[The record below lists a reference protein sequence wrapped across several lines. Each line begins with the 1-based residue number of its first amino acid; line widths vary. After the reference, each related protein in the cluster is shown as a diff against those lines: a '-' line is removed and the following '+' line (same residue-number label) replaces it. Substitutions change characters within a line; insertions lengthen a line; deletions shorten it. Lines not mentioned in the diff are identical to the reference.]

1 LLVLKNKDINLLN
14 SENKTLRSFFILYT
28 LFSVIIIIFSWIIY
42 YYTQRDLLYEK
53 QSSKLKFYSAKILK
67 DLEYI
72 HNNFKAHEIYPRYK
86 EFNSAIYDSD
96 EKLIF
101 TTLNQPVVNF
111 NKNIYEVGDKI
122 HYIRLLNSYYLGAM
136 YLVIEVDSSSIL
148 VSLTQSR
155 FVIFAIILFIILVF
169 GGYFLLKLLLK
180 PMRES
185 LHLLD
190 RFIKDTTHELNTPVS
205 SILANIELMDESI
218 MDSKNL
224 KKLKRIDIASKVIS
238 NIYNDLTFIA
248 LGNRVST
255 KNEQID
261 ISILLKQRVDFF
273 QSLLNIKGI
282 SYTLDLQTSHLFI
295 DQNKITRVIDN
306 LISNAIKY
314 NKQGGNIDFISRE
327 NSFKVIDS
335 GLGIEK
341 YNLDKIFNRYSRFN
355 DSEGGFGMGLSIVY
369 SIVQEYNMHIDISS
383 IVGSGTEVTITW

>member
-1 LLVLKNKDINLLN
+1 
-14 SENKTLRSFFILYT
+14 
-28 LFSVIIIIFSWIIY
+28 VIIIIFSWIIY

-155 FVIFAIILFIILVF
+155 FVVFAIILFVILVF

-355 DSEGGFGMGLSIVY
+355 DSEG
-369 SIVQEYNMHIDISS
+369 
-383 IVGSGTEVTITW
+383 